1 MQDPWKTDRWFV
13 SPWNF
18 APEVVSQLEFPQQIR
33 VHDITLRDGEQQT
46 GVEFTRD
53 DKIRIAEKLAEVG
66 VHRIEAGMPVV
77 SKSDEQAI
85 KEIVKRNLGPEIF
98 AFSRCM
104 VDDVKRAADCGVK
117 GIVMEI
123 PSSTH
128 IIQHAYRWPL
138 EKAIELSI
146 ESTRYAHEQGLYV
159 VFFPIDST
167 RAELDWFLNLIT
179 KVATDGHMDALAV
192 VDTFGVL
199 SVHAMRYLV
208 RQLKRRIQKPLETHF
223 HMDFGL
229 GVANTLLALAAGCE
243 VMHTTVL
250 GIGERAGNTPMEETA
265 LALLTMYGVDLGLK
279 WESLTELAQL
289 VRELS
294 GQAVASNHP
303 VYGDLLFAVESGI
316 IASWYKNCGVENATE
331 LFPYRWELVGQ
342 QPAEVVLGKG
352 SGIDS
357 VKMWLDRTG
366 FQASDEEALELL
378 QLVKS
383 HSLEKKGLLS
393 EDEFRRLAESVVTT
407 PVVA

>member
-1 MQDPWKTDRWFV
+1 
-13 SPWNF
+13 
-18 APEVVSQLEFPQQIR
+18 
-33 VHDITLRDGEQQT
+33 
-46 GVEFTRD
+46 
-53 DKIRIAEKLAEVG
+53 
-66 VHRIEAGMPVV
+66 
-77 SKSDEQAI
+77 
-85 KEIVKRNLGPEIF
+85 
-98 AFSRCM
+98 M

-208 RQLKRRIQKPLETHF
+208 RQLKQRIQKPLETHF
-223 HMDFGL
+223 HMDFSL

-342 QPAEVVLGKG
+342 RPAEVVLGKG

-357 VKMWLDRTG
+357 VKVWLDRTG